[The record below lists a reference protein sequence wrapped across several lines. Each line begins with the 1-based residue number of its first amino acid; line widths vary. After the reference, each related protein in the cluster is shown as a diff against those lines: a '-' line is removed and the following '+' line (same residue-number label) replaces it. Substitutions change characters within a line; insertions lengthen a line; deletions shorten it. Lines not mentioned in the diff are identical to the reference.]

1 MKNVRLRLVASL
13 FVLLLALWYA
23 LPNIPAIAN
32 SFLGP
37 YLPQARITLGLD
49 LKGGMNLTL
58 GVDMDKAIINTL
70 TSYGQNLRTSAAEKQ
85 LTILKPKPTDTGELE
100 VLLPRADQEDAFRE
114 LLAKDFSSLEILS
127 VENAPSGGLRL
138 MLALSPTARA
148 YTEELTMDQ
157 VVRTIRNRID
167 QFGVAEPDI
176 RKQADNRVQVQLPGL
191 TDPERAIQI
200 IGQTAHL
207 EFHLVR
213 DDIDANSLM
222 LPPGTAFFPMQE
234 KGMAENRIIL
244 DKEALMTGEDITD
257 ARPAFDEKGKPY
269 VALEFNSRGA
279 QQFEQITGEHMKKRM
294 AIVLDG
300 VVYSAPV
307 IQQKISG
314 GRASISGNFTTAEAQ
329 DLSVVLRAGSL
340 PAPVTIL
347 EERTVGPSLGQESIV
362 SGVNAAL
369 LGALAVVIIMLVYYG
384 LSGFIADIMLC
395 FTITLVVA
403 GMAAF
408 GATLTLPG
416 IAGIVLT
423 IGMAVDANVLIYERI
438 REELRK
444 GVGNLEAVE
453 AGFDRA
459 SISIID
465 SNLTTIIAALILYQ
479 FGTGPIR
486 GFAVTLSLGIL
497 ASMFTAIFV
506 SKAFFIYWM
515 QKTNGRGL
523 RV

>member
-1 MKNVRLRLVASL
+1 MKSLRLRLGASL
-13 FVLLLALWYA
+13 LVLLLALWYA
-23 LPNIPAIAN
+23 LPNIPAVGN

-37 YLPQARITLGLD
+37 YMPQARINLGLD

-58 GVDMDKAIINTL
+58 GVDMEKAILNTL
-70 TSYGQNLRTSAAEKQ
+70 SSYGQSLRSSAADQQ
-85 LTILKPKPTDTGELE
+85 LTILKPKPLDSGELE
-100 VLLPRADQEDAFRE
+100 VLLPRADQEAAFRE
-114 LLAKDFSSLEILS
+114 LLSKDFPSLEMVS
-127 VENAPSGGLRL
+127 VENAPSGGLRFL
-138 MLALSPTARA
+138 LTLSPSARA

-200 IGQTAHL
+200 VGQTAHL

-213 DDIDANSLM
+213 DDIDPNSLM

-234 KGMAENRIIL
+234 KGMEESRIIL

-257 ARPAFDEKGKPY
+257 ARPAFDEKGQAY
-269 VALEFNSRGA
+269 VSLEFNSRGA
-279 QQFEQITGEHMKKRM
+279 KQFEQISGENVKKRM

-314 GRASISGNFTTAEAQ
+314 GRASISGRFTTTEAQ

-340 PAPVTIL
+340 PAPVSIL
-347 EERTVGPSLGQESIV
+347 EERTVGPSLGHESIT
-362 SGVNAAL
+362 SGINAAL
-369 LGALAVVIIMLVYYG
+369 IGALAVVIVMLVYYG
-384 LSGFIADIMLC
+384 LSGVIADVMLC
-395 FTITLVVA
+395 FTMTLVVA

-444 GVGNLEAVE
+444 GASNMEAVD

-459 SISIID
+459 SISIVD

-486 GFAVTLSLGIL
+486 GFAVTLTLGIL
-497 ASMFTAIFV
+497 ASMFSAIFV
-506 SKAFFIYWM
+506 SKAFFQFWM
-515 QKTNGRGL
+515 QKTDGKGL

>member
-1 MKNVRLRLVASL
+1 MKNVRLRLAASL
-13 FVLLLALWYA
+13 FVLVLALWYA
-23 LPNIPAIAN
+23 LPNIPAVAN

-37 YLPQARITLGLD
+37 FLPEARISLGLD

-58 GVDMDKAIINTL
+58 GVDMEKAIINTL
-70 TSYGQNLRTSAAEKQ
+70 TSYGQSLRTAAAEKQ

-100 VLLPRADQEDAFRE
+100 VLLPRADQEAAFRE
-114 LLAKDFSSLEILS
+114 LVAKDFSSLEILS
-127 VENAPSGGLRL
+127 VENAPGSGLRF
-138 MLALSPTARA
+138 MLTLSPAARA

-200 IGQTAHL
+200 VGQTAHL

-213 DDIDANSLM
+213 DDIDPNSLM

-234 KGMAENRIIL
+234 KNAGESRIIL

-257 ARPAFDEKGKPY
+257 ARPAFDEKGQSY

-279 QQFEQITGEHMKKRM
+279 KMFEQITGENIKKRM

-307 IQQKISG
+307 IQQKIGG
-314 GRASISGNFTTAEAQ
+314 GRASISGRFTTTEAQ

-340 PAPVTIL
+340 PAPVSIL
-347 EERTVGPSLGQESIV
+347 EERTVGPSLGQESIE
-362 SGVNAAL
+362 SGINAAL
-369 LGALAVVIIMLVYYG
+369 LGCLAVVIIMLVYYG

-444 GVGNLEAVE
+444 GAGNMEAVE

-459 SISIID
+459 SISITD

-506 SKAFFIYWM
+506 SKAFFVYWM